1 MSKLPEIINKH
12 EEQLRT
18 DWLKQMGNAV
28 RRADLMSD
36 DEMKSQ
42 SRGLLAGIAGA
53 AKSGDI
59 TNLDGAAWATVRE
72 TLTSISASRA
82 KQGFTPS
89 ETATF
94 VLSLKQPLFS
104 AIRKE
109 LSATPDAMFD

>member
-12 EEQLRT
+12 EEQLRM
-18 DWLKQMGNAV
+18 DWLKQMSNAV

-42 SRGLLAGIAGA
+42 SRELLAGIAGA

-72 TLTSISASRA
+72 TLTSISASGSPRR
-82 KQGFTPS
+82 
-89 ETATF
+89 
-94 VLSLKQPLFS
+94 SL
-104 AIRKE
+104 
-109 LSATPDAMFD
+109 T